1 MNQQTIPTSL
11 APELIIDEV
20 HGDLQIKGW
29 DKAEISV
36 KANPDDLTLEEQDD
50 ALQLSCR
57 GSCAIRMPQGST
69 VKAERVHG
77 NTRIKY
83 VEDQISIEEVNGSL
97 TLRSV
102 GGTILGTVQGELN
115 ARNVDGDLQ
124 AERVHGNLSVRE
136 IQGDCLIDEVNG
148 NLDLRDIDGSIK
160 ISANGNARIRLSVLS
175 GEAYEISAGGNVNC
189 RIPDTA
195 SLKLKLSSGAQIIKV
210 RLPEGTKNFQQEEC
224 ELTLGNGD
232 VPMEISTRGMLFISA
247 EDIGWSSAEET
258 DMDSDLPLGGF
269 SDNFSE
275 QIAKQVEAQMDA
287 QIEALN
293 RQLNEQMANL
303 SASISKAG
311 LSEEQAEEIIR
322 RARESNERATA
333 RAQDKMRRA
342 QEKLERKLEAA
353 RRRNELKAQAAERR
367 SQSRAKSSWN
377 FEWSPAPSQP
387 ARESVSDEERLMILR
402 MLEQK
407 KISLEEAEELLA
419 ALEGKDT

>member
-1 MNQQTIPTSL
+1 MDQQSIPTSL
-11 APELIIDEV
+11 APELIVDEV
-20 HGDLQIKGW
+20 HGDLQIRGW
-29 DKAEISV
+29 DKAEVNI
-36 KANPDDLTLEEQDD
+36 KANPDDLALEEQDD
-50 ALQLSCR
+50 SVQLSCR
-57 GSCAIRMPQGST
+57 GSCAIRLPHGT
-69 VKAERVHG
+69 TIKTERVHG

-97 TLRSV
+97 ALRSV
-102 GGTILGTVQGELN
+102 GEIRLGSVQGELT
-115 ARNVDGDLQ
+115 ARNVDGSLLAD
-124 AERVHGNLSVRE
+124 RVHGNLSLRE

-160 ISANGNARIRLSVLS
+160 IAAKGNARIRLSVLS
-175 GEAYEISAGGNVNC
+175 GESYEISAGGNVNC

-195 SLKLKLSSGAQIIKV
+195 SLKLRLSSGAQIIKV

-232 VPMEISTRGMLFISA
+232 VTMEISTKGMLFISA
-247 EDIGWSSAEET
+247 EVADWNSAEEV
-258 DMDSDLPLGGF
+258 DMDTDVPMEG
-269 SDNFSE
+269 FSE
-275 QIAKQVEAQMDA
+275 QIARQIEAQMEA
-287 QIEALN
+287 QMEALN
-293 RQLNEQMANL
+293 RQLTEQMSNL

-333 RAQDKMRRA
+333 RAQEKIRRA

-353 RRRNELKAQAAERR
+353 RRRSELKAQAAERR
-367 SQSRAKSSWN
+367 SKSGSRSSWN
-377 FEWSPAPSQP
+377 FEWNAPASQP
-387 ARESVSDEERLMILR
+387 AREGVSDEERLMILR

-419 ALEGKDT
+419 ALEGKET